1 MSEIAIT
8 TVSPRGQVV
17 IPKEIREELGL
28 AGNAGVAMKTVG
40 EKLVVVKVKLA
51 DRDFELKESFVKKMK
66 KREKMKGIAVDNF
79 AKRYGL
85 E

>member
-1 MSEIAIT
+1 
-8 TVSPRGQVV
+8 
-17 IPKEIREELGL
+17 
-28 AGNAGVAMKTVG
+28 
-40 EKLVVVKVKLA
+40 VVKVKLA